1 MLPERSAVLARAN
14 ERTNEHPDE
23 SFSAP
28 YGSFP
33 ETLQT
38 FDENNQ
44 RPVDRGFDSRLQ
56 LAMVPRVSPVLQS

>member
-1 MLPERSAVLARAN
+1 L
-14 ERTNEHPDE
+14 
-23 SFSAP
+23 SAP

-56 LAMVPRVSPVLQS
+56 QAMVPRVSPVLQS